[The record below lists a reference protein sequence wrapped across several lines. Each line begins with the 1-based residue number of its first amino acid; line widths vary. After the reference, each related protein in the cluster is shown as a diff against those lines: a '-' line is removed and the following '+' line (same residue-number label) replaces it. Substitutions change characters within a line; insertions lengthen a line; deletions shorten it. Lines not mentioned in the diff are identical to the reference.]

1 MTAPPP
7 RVGPAART
15 GGLPLRRPRRGR
27 WVGGVASGL
36 AAHLTVDVR
45 LVRLGFVALTLVGG
59 TGPAL
64 YLFLWLFVPEG
75 DPAEAARSAQPVS
88 GQRLSRSLQE
98 RFRSIPVKDVAVGAL
113 LLTGAALL
121 IADRTGHH
129 VDVKW
134 VLPTMIVVAG
144 AALAWG
150 QLDSVERGRWLSRA
164 GGRSPNG
171 LLQLAGGLL
180 LVLVGVLL
188 FVGGGRPWA
197 VVVDAAVAAV
207 AVIAGLALVLAP
219 WWVRLVRQLR
229 SEQEARAR
237 ESERADIAAH
247 LHDSVLQ
254 TLALIRR
261 SADRPEHVARL
272 ARAQERELREWL
284 YADRPPEG
292 TSIAAQLRALVAEV
306 EDGRR
311 GDDEE
316 AASSAVID
324 TVVVGDG
331 VPTAATTALLQ
342 ATREALVNAVAHGR
356 PPVSLYL
363 EVRDDRAEVF
373 VRDRGEGFDL
383 DKVPSDRFGVRESI
397 FGRVRRRGGE
407 ATITCRPERGTEV
420 HLSVP
425 IHRDD
430 PVGAPTPG
438 SAEG

>member
-1 MTAPPP
+1 MSSPQP
-7 RVGPAART
+7 RVGPAARSS
-15 GGLPLRRPRRGR
+15 GLPLRRPRRGR
-27 WVGGVASGL
+27 WAGGVAAGL
-36 AAHLTVDVR
+36 AAHLAVDVR
-45 LVRLGFVALTLVGG
+45 LVRLAFVALTLVAG

-75 DPAEAARSAQPVS
+75 DPAEAVRTAQPVS
-88 GQRLSRSLQE
+88 GQRLSRTLQE
-98 RFRSIPVKDVAVGAL
+98 RFQTIPIKDVAVGVL
-113 LLTGAALL
+113 LVTGAALL
-121 IADRTGHH
+121 IADRTGYH

-134 VLPTMIVVAG
+134 VLPTMIVAAG
-144 AALAWG
+144 AALAWS

-164 GGRSPNG
+164 GGRTPNG
-171 LLQLAGGLL
+171 LLQLVGGLL

-188 FVGGGRPWA
+188 LVGGGRPWT

-229 SEQEARAR
+229 AEQEARAR

-292 TSIAAQLRALVAEV
+292 TSIAAALRAVVAEV

-311 GDDEE
+311 GDEE
-316 AASSAVID
+316 DAAAAVID
-324 TVVVGDG
+324 MVVVGDG

-363 EVRDDRAEVF
+363 EVSEDRAEVF

-383 DKVPSDRFGVRESI
+383 DQVPSDRFGVRESI

-420 HLSVP
+420 HLNVP
-425 IHRDD
+425 IERDD
-430 PVGAPTPG
+430 PVGAPMPG
-438 SAEG
+438 SAES

>member
-1 MTAPPP
+1 MSSPQP
-7 RVGPAART
+7 RVGPAARSS
-15 GGLPLRRPRRGR
+15 GLPLRRPRRGR
-27 WVGGVASGL
+27 WAGGVAAGL
-36 AAHLTVDVR
+36 AAHLAVDVR
-45 LVRLGFVALTLVGG
+45 LVRLAFVALTLVAG

-75 DPAEAARSAQPVS
+75 DPAEAVRTAQPVS
-88 GQRLSRSLQE
+88 GQRLSRTLQE
-98 RFRSIPVKDVAVGAL
+98 RFQTIPVKDVAVGVL
-113 LLTGAALL
+113 LVTGAALL
-121 IADRTGHH
+121 IADRTGYH

-134 VLPTMIVVAG
+134 VLPTMIVAAG
-144 AALAWG
+144 AALAWS

-164 GGRSPNG
+164 GGRTPNG
-171 LLQLAGGLL
+171 LLQLVGGLL

-188 FVGGGRPWA
+188 LVGGGRPWT

-229 SEQEARAR
+229 AEQEARAR

-292 TSIAAQLRALVAEV
+292 TSIAAALRAVVAEV

-311 GDDEE
+311 GDEE
-316 AASSAVID
+316 DAAAAVID
-324 TVVVGDG
+324 MVVVGDG

-363 EVRDDRAEVF
+363 EVREDRAEVF

-383 DKVPSDRFGVRESI
+383 DKVPPDRFGVRESI

-420 HLSVP
+420 HLNVP
-425 IHRDD
+425 IERDD

-438 SAEG
+438 SAES

>member
-1 MTAPPP
+1 MSSPQP
-7 RVGPAART
+7 RVGPAARSS
-15 GGLPLRRPRRGR
+15 GLPLRRPRRGR
-27 WVGGVASGL
+27 WAGGVAAGL
-36 AAHLTVDVR
+36 AAHLAVDVR
-45 LVRLGFVALTLVGG
+45 LVRLAFVALTLVAG

-75 DPAEAARSAQPVS
+75 DPAEAVRTAQPVS
-88 GQRLSRSLQE
+88 GQRLSRTLQE
-98 RFRSIPVKDVAVGAL
+98 RFQTIPVKDVAVGVL
-113 LLTGAALL
+113 LVTGAALL
-121 IADRTGHH
+121 IADRTGYH

-134 VLPTMIVVAG
+134 VLPTMIVAAG
-144 AALAWG
+144 AALAWS

-164 GGRSPNG
+164 GGRTPNG
-171 LLQLAGGLL
+171 LLQLVGGLL

-188 FVGGGRPWA
+188 LVGGGRPWT

-229 SEQEARAR
+229 AEQEARAR

-292 TSIAAQLRALVAEV
+292 TSIAAALRAVVAEV

-311 GDDEE
+311 GDEE
-316 AASSAVID
+316 DAAAAVID
-324 TVVVGDG
+324 MVVVGDG

-363 EVRDDRAEVF
+363 EVSEDRAEVF

-383 DKVPSDRFGVRESI
+383 DQVPSDRFGVRESI

-407 ATITCRPERGTEV
+407 ATITCRQDRGTEV

-425 IHRDD
+425 IERDD
-430 PVGAPTPG
+430 PVGAPMPG
-438 SAEG
+438 SAES